1 MQNSE
6 FEKNVQQKMEE
17 LKLAP
22 ADAVWQK
29 IAAGLPEE
37 KKGRRWIIF
46 ILLFAVLATGSI
58 IFLNKFKS
66 NGKKIAQVST
76 ITKGTI
82 LQNAIPQN
90 QKKNKKS
97 IAADTRLVKS
107 TAVTNERNKKQGLKN
122 ISLKIKIKQVIETT
136 FGTTPQTDLA
146 VKNKQHLK
154 IKGAVKIT
162 VKSPATTSETGEAT
176 AEAPM
181 EVETISKTKNKIVTD
196 TAILPTVDLIVAT
209 KKTEIDSLA
218 VIKKDTIQE
227 ISQNKIE
234 LKKNNLNWQY
244 GIGFASGFSNVKNS
258 LFSSTPVFPDAF
270 SNTVSGP
277 PNPSIRIIPGN
288 PSKGLAL
295 GFGFYAQKGINTRW
309 KFSTGLNY
317 LYQSNTIKVGSRIDS
332 VADFNFD
339 INKSITADYFYR
351 LGNSASYKNKFHL
364 IEIPILFQYKI
375 SKKNPV
381 YFEGGPSLAF
391 LLKSNALVYNGN
403 SAAYFTNSA
412 VFNKLLLSFN
422 AGAGIYLAQK
432 TKRPLSIGWQ
442 FKYSISS
449 AAKESFGKQHLV
461 NSLLYLKIPFKK

>member
-22 ADAVWQK
+22 ADAVWKK
-29 IAAGLPEE
+29 IAARLPEE

-66 NGKKIAQVST
+66 NDKKIAQVST
-76 ITKGTI
+76 ITKEII

-90 QKKNKKS
+90 KEKNRKS
-97 IAADTRLVKS
+97 IAADIGLVKS

-122 ISLKIKIKQVIETT
+122 TSLSATT

-146 VKNKQHLK
+146 VKNKQRLK
-154 IKGAVKIT
+154 TKGAVKIT

-218 VIKKDTIQE
+218 VIKKDTIQG
-227 ISQNKIE
+227 ISKNKTKQ
-234 LKKNNLNWQY
+234 KKNNLNWQY
-244 GIGFASGFSNVKNS
+244 GIGFASGFANVKNN

-270 SNTVSGP
+270 SNNVSGP

-295 GFGFYAQKGINTRW
+295 GFGFYAQKDINARW

-317 LYQSNTIKVGSRIDS
+317 LYQSNTIKVGSRVDS
-332 VADFNFD
+332 VANFNFD
-339 INKSITADYFYR
+339 INKSIAADYYYR
-351 LGNSASYKNKFHL
+351 PGNSASYKNKFHL

-375 SKKNPV
+375 SKKPPL

-391 LLKSNALVYNGN
+391 LLKSNALVYNSN

-422 AGAGIYLAQK
+422 AGAGIKLAQK
-432 TKRPLSIGWQ
+432 TKHPVTIGYRFNYSIGSVT
-442 FKYSISS
+442 K
-449 AAKESFGKQHLV
+449 KGFGTQHLV